1 MQVDITLACLALH
14 NYLFLTDN
22 TTYCPDGFM
31 ASYNLSGN
39 IKDGEWRSEVNG
51 DNSTVII
58 QLRLLCGSRHRR
70 CSCIAKWICEL
81 FQQTR
86 DVLWRW
92 IISVIP
98 LSPRCGL
105 TKLET
110 IFLSYVAWDSY
121 SWKFTQA

>member
-31 ASYNLSGN
+31 ASYNSSGN

-58 QLRLLCGSRHRR
+58 Q
-70 CSCIAKWICEL
+70 
-81 FQQTR
+81 
-86 DVLWRW
+86 
-92 IISVIP
+92 
-98 LSPRCGL
+98 
-105 TKLET
+105 
-110 IFLSYVAWDSY
+110 
-121 SWKFTQA
+121 